1 MNAIG
6 YLGGGSQETLVM
18 EWESV
23 TRKGERAAQDVLSGM
38 FQAGLLEHN
47 PAGKL

>member
-1 MNAIG
+1 
-6 YLGGGSQETLVM
+6 M
-18 EWESV
+18 EWVSE

-38 FQAGLLEHN
+38 FQAGLLEHS

>member
-1 MNAIG
+1 ME
-6 YLGGGSQETLVM
+6 LGSE
-18 EWESV
+18 